1 MAETEVVLLTN
12 GLCAKSRAIRERSA
26 ALGVDPKVI
35 DIATEPKAAAVYGP
49 LFGDG
54 KPHSPGFIIGERAW
68 RNPAIDELEKL
79 LMRAELLERRPIHY
93 PKQQRI
99 VWHM

>member
-54 KPHSPGFIIGERAW
+54 KPHHQALSLASVLG
-68 RNPAIDELEKL
+68 AIRQLTSLKSCSCVL
-79 LMRAELLERRPIHY
+79 NCWSVGQFTTPSNNASSGT
-93 PKQQRI
+93 
-99 VWHM
+99 